1 MARMTKEQKQFADL
15 VAAESVKLG
24 TALKASVNR
33 VLEQV
38 DVGDIVA
45 DNDPGWTEAEVTEL
59 AENAANY
66 LTEQF
71 IGSLCWNALDPRK
84 YAAKTLSTAYD
95 QLRSATE
102 IAEEHPSPAS
112 DAQVDNRLRW
122 VVQQLMQ
129 GKYRPALVNLAM
141 GAFHHA
147 FEKPYQVRK
156 PATEQDRTGATEA
169 AKKAL
174 AAAAGSK

>member
-1 MARMTKEQKQFADL
+1 MARMTKEQKAFADL
-15 VAAESVKLG
+15 VAAESVKIG
-24 TALKASVNR
+24 TALKEGVTR

-38 DVGDIVA
+38 DVGPIIA
-45 DNDPGWTEAEVTEL
+45 DNDPGWTEAEITDM
-59 AENAANY
+59 AESAASY

-71 IGSLCWNALDPRK
+71 VGALCWNALDPKK

-95 QLRSATE
+95 QLRSAAE

-112 DAQVDNRLRW
+112 DAQVENRLKW

-129 GKYRPALVNLAM
+129 QKYRPALVNVAM

-156 PATEQDRTGATEA
+156 PATEQNRTGSTEA
-169 AKKAL
+169 AKKIL
-174 AAAAGSK
+174 KAAASK